1 MLILLLSFFV
11 VIIDQATKY
20 LVMYH
25 IPLRRQIPI
34 IDGFFNL
41 VHVHNTGA
49 AWGML
54 RGLNGYLIALSII
67 VLIIMTLFRR
77 AIMEDVFFQRIAAGL
92 IIGGII
98 GNLFDRLHF
107 GYVVD
112 FLDFY
117 LYGKHF
123 PSFNVADSAICVG
136 AGIYI
141 LSQMISAKKQSAASM
156 SPSG

>member
-1 MLILLLSFFV
+1 MSFFIV
-11 VIIDQATKY
+11 LIDQVTKY
-20 LVMYH
+20 LVMDH
-25 IPLRRQIPI
+25 IPLHRQIPI
-34 IDGFFNL
+34 IDGFFSL

-77 AIMEDVFFQRIAAGL
+77 VIMEDVFFQRIAAGL

-107 GYVVD
+107 GRVID
-112 FLDFY
+112 FLDFH
-117 LYGKHF
+117 LYGNHF

-141 LSQMISAKKQSAASM
+141 LSQIISAKKQST
-156 SPSG
+156 